1 MKILTLQLENFQ
13 GIKLASFDFDGQSSS
28 LYGDNATGKTT
39 VFNAI
44 TWLLFDR
51 PSTGAKN
58 YTPKT
63 KGSDGD
69 LHFLEH
75 AATARF
81 SMEDGRIVTLRK
93 VFHENYKKKRG
104 SATEEFDGHSIDFY
118 IDGVPVKEKEY
129 SATLMAFC
137 GGAEKMKMLT
147 MPNYFAEDMAWDA
160 RRKILLDICGDV
172 SDQEVIIRNAELKEL
187 PTYLLMP
194 GTTNQHYTVEEYK
207 KIAGAQKTDINKRL
221 QDIPGRID
229 EAQRATPDTAGID
242 TAAIDAQLRD
252 LQKQRD
258 ALTEKKA
265 TTLAGD
271 AATTEAKKA
280 TAEAVARL
288 AEARAAYMTKAAAA
302 NEGTQAA
309 IGDIQ
314 RQINMARSKA
324 DEAQAEAAR
333 INRNIERMISR
344 RSELF
349 SDYSAIQKESWD
361 ESQAVCPT
369 CHRELPEEKVE
380 EMRSAFNIHKS
391 NCLQKINEQG
401 QKEASK
407 EKIDAEKKTLAEK
420 KAEAEAASRE
430 KDDLEQQLAALQAK
444 LTQPAPFEATQV
456 YADLAAQ
463 VAACREKETN
473 AGKCTDEAIQAIN
486 GQMDAIQE
494 QARQLQQQKTQ
505 AAQAEAQHKRIE
517 ELKAQEKQLSAQYEE
532 LEKGIYL
539 CNVFTTKKVGMLT
552 ERINSKFKNVRFRLF
567 VEQQNGGIKDDCE
580 VMIPTEASRMVPYT
594 FANNAARINA
604 GLEIIEAL
612 SRHWGLTMPVF
623 IDNAESVTH
632 LADLDT
638 QTIRLVVSE
647 PDKTLRLEHY
657 EDRSHRQ
664 NKEEK

>member
-13 GIKLASFDFDGQSSS
+13 GIKSASFDFDGQSAS

-44 TWLLFDR
+44 TWILFDR

-63 KGSDGD
+63 KGPDGD

-93 VFHENYKKKRG
+93 VYHENYKKKRG

-229 EAQRATPDTAGID
+229 EAQRAMPDTAGID

-280 TAEAVARL
+280 TAEAVARM

-314 RQINMARSKA
+314 RQINTARSKA

-333 INRNIERMISR
+333 IKRNIERMTSR
-344 RSELF
+344 RSELL
-349 SDYSAIQKESWD
+349 SDYSAIQKETWD

-380 EMRSAFNIHKS
+380 EMRSAFNLHKS
-391 NCLQKINEQG
+391 SRLQKINEQG

-407 EKIDAEKKTLAEK
+407 EKIDAEQKAHAEQ
-420 KAEAEAASRE
+420 KAEAEAAVRE
-430 KDDLEQQLAALQAK
+430 KEDLEQQLAALQAK
-444 LTQPAPFEATQV
+444 LKQPEPFEDTQE

-494 QARQLQQQKTQ
+494 QARQLQQQKSQ
-505 AAQAEAQHKRIE
+505 AAQAEAQRKRID

-539 CNVFTTKKVGMLT
+539 CDVFTTKKVGMLT

-580 VMIPTEASRMVPYT
+580 VMIPTGAGRMVPYT

-638 QTIRLVVSE
+638 QIIRLVVSE
-647 PDKTLRLEHY
+647 ADKALRLET
-657 EDRSHRQ
+657 EAQR
-664 NKEEK
+664 KEGAA

>member
-1 MKILTLQLENFQ
+1 MKLLSLQLENFQ
-13 GIKLASFDFDGQSSS
+13 GIKSASYDFDGKSASI
-28 LYGDNATGKTT
+28 YGDNATGKTT

-44 TWLLFDR
+44 TWLLFDK

-63 KGSDGD
+63 KGQNGD
-69 LHFLEH
+69 LHFLNHE
-75 AATARF
+75 ATARF
-81 SMEDGRIVTLRK
+81 SIEDCRIVTLRK
-93 VFHENYKKKRG
+93 VYHENYKKKRG

-160 RRKILLDICGDV
+160 RRKILLEICGDV
-172 SDQEVIIRNAELKEL
+172 SDQEVIIRNEELMEL

-194 GTTNQHYTVEEYK
+194 GTADQHYSVEEYK

-229 EAQRATPDTAGID
+229 EAQRAMPDAAGIE

-252 LQKQRD
+252 LQQQRD
-258 ALTEKKA
+258 ALTDQKA
-265 TTLAGD
+265 TILAGD
-271 AATTEAKKA
+271 TATTDAKKA
-280 TAEAVARL
+280 TAETVTKL
-288 AEARAAYMTKAAAA
+288 AEACAAYMTKAAAV

-314 RQINMARSKA
+314 RQINDARSKA

-333 INRNIERMISR
+333 IKRNIERMTSR
-344 RSELF
+344 RSELL
-349 SDYSAIQKESWD
+349 SGYSAIQKETWD

-380 EMRSAFNIHKS
+380 EMRSAFNLHKS
-391 NCLQKINEQG
+391 NRLQEINEQG

-407 EKIDAEKKTLAEK
+407 EKIDAEQKAYAEK
-420 KAEAEAASRE
+420 KAEAEAAARE
-430 KDDLEQQLAALQAK
+430 KENLEQQLAALQAK
-444 LTQPAPFEATQV
+444 LKQPEPFEATQE

-463 VAACREKETN
+463 VAACRKKEIN
-473 AGKCTDEAIQAIN
+473 AGKCADEAIQAIN

-494 QARQLQQQKTQ
+494 KARQLQQQKTQ
-505 AAQAEAQHKRIE
+505 AAQAEAQRKRID

-539 CNVFTTKKVGMLT
+539 CDVFTTKKVGMLT
-552 ERINSKFKNVRFRLF
+552 ECINGKFKSIRFRLF
-567 VEQQNGGIKDDCE
+567 VEQQNGGIRDDCE
-580 VMIPTEASRMVPYT
+580 VMIPTGTGRLVPYT

-604 GLEIIEAL
+604 GLEIIDAL
-612 SRHWGLTMPVF
+612 SKHWGITMPVF
-623 IDNAESVTH
+623 IDNAESITQLENVN
-632 LADLDT
+632 T

-647 PDKTLRLEHY
+647 ADTSLRLEV
-657 EDRSHRQ
+657 DKS
-664 NKEEK
+664 